1 MASKIECWVKQP
13 LQLTHSSKTEIKSDK
28 CNSSISAL
36 RTYRPLSFGEHIE
49 VITLATLTSW
59 KGYDQAN

>member
-13 LQLTHSSKTEIKSDK
+13 LQLTHSSKTEIKSDN

-49 VITLATLTSW
+49 VFTLATLTSW
-59 KGYDQAN
+59 NGYDQAK